1 MSSLKRDD
9 HDFVSYKEILNLLL
23 KNSITTTDEPPRDSK
38 SINSI
43 NIHSNSYKGSAV
55 TITND
60 DRNVSNNSLTETNKT
75 KSSNGDSHSNK
86 SGRGDGNANKKAQ
99 SKNVS
104 KKS

>member
-1 MSSLKRDD
+1 MKRDD

-23 KNSITTTDEPPRDSK
+23 KNSITTAEEPPRDSK
-38 SINSI
+38 PIDSI
-43 NIHSNSYKGSAV
+43 NIHNNSNKGSAV
-55 TITND
+55 TFTND

-75 KSSNGDSHSNK
+75 VSSNGDSNSNK

-99 SKNVS
+99 SKNAS